1 MNTNKTSL
9 KVVDDLLKFRILAE
23 FIKSHFFS
31 LFPHSLNT
39 KMLREEINPRGYYLL
54 VKLRI
59 SHLMLMLFTVY
70 LCAIA
75 ILYSR
80 IFPTPL
86 LSGASPA
93 LDRDLL
99 LRHLFSQF
107 GTILPLWFIP
117 SDSSTSHSCSLI
129 PPQWDVYFILTYKC
143 NDKYYFSA
151 ITMASTLD

>member
-1 MNTNKTSL
+1 ML
-9 KVVDDLLKFRILAE
+9 QFRILSE

-31 LFPHSLNT
+31 LINLSLNM
-39 KMLREEINPRGYYLL
+39 KMSKQEIHPRGYYLL

-59 SHLMLMLFTVY
+59 SHLMLILFTVY

-75 ILYSR
+75 ILYSS

-99 LRHLFSQF
+99 LRHLLSQF
-107 GTILPLWFIP
+107 GTILLLWFIP
-117 SDSSTSHSCSLI
+117 SDSSTSFSCSHA
-129 PPQWDVYFILTYKC
+129 PPQWDVYFILTYRC
-143 NDKYYFSA
+143 NVRYYFSA
-151 ITMASTLD
+151 GTMASTLD